1 MNMEN
6 TILKPQLKLLSPLLK
21 DLMVHLYQSENVRLF
36 SAKFVKNLYQ
46 KKKNKFLYVVWFF
59 VIVNDILQ
67 NVHYISAVHQL
78 IPEIRLQSMAERK
91 ADRKDKLSPA
101 VMIIFNRNTEQC
113 MQLSFYKFTP
123 EIFL

>member
-1 MNMEN
+1 
-6 TILKPQLKLLSPLLK
+6 
-21 DLMVHLYQSENVRLF
+21 MVHLYQSENVRLF

-46 KKKNKFLYVVWFF
+46 KKNKKNPVVWFF
-59 VIVNDILQ
+59 VPVNDILQ